1 MMGLGDGSDFLR
13 NPPPSPVNR
22 TPGNAER
29 GLPREAEAMA
39 AAGAAPTADTAA
51 DVQTAASYSITTN
64 PSHSF
69 YVFGEERN
77 IDPQC
82 NVEWPADW
90 FIEEPRAIHQ
100 DWSMNSKFDLNMDC
114 NIQQEIDVD
123 DSFQMDDILGGDI
136 EYESHS
142 SDGSGSDFEDDLEWQ
157 QDGYTNVAELFP
169 VPEEELDEAPAT
181 AVDKATMVREARSK
195 AAKAKASKTREMKL
209 RAAAGTIDD
218 TFVLSDSCS
227 DDNKEIINPSDD
239 DGVVLESEI
248 ATRKHK
254 SRAKPLK
261 ERVYYDEMKENAHE
275 QFQLELC
282 FHNVT
287 QLRKALDDYHIAYR
301 RNFTYLK
308 NNQDRVV
315 VCCSSEGTC
324 SFMIYS
330 SEIEGESTHCIRQIL
345 LPHTCGTTTDTSRI
359 KSTWIAKKYEDMVRS
374 DPTMNITA
382 LIDVVMREHG
392 VEISKHMA
400 YRAKNKAL
408 EAIEGH
414 EDMQYLRIRDYLQ
427 TTVRRLPD
435 AAPPPAS
442 QHHAAP
448 PTAPRHHAAPPSA
461 PRRNA
466 PSNSSHESSVTGRM
480 PNANGS
486 RLGVQRYEGTR
497 LYSYFTAG
505 LQSQQRQENSQQK

>member
-1 MMGLGDGSDFLR
+1 
-13 NPPPSPVNR
+13 
-22 TPGNAER
+22 
-29 GLPREAEAMA
+29 MA
-39 AAGAAPTADTAA
+39 AAGAAPTTDTAA
-51 DVQTAASYSITTN
+51 DIQTAASYSITTN

-136 EYESHS
+136 EYESRS
-142 SDGSGSDFEDDLEWQ
+142 SDGSGSDFEDDVEWQ

-181 AVDKATMVREARSK
+181 AVDKAAMVREARSK

-254 SRAKPLK
+254 SRAKLLK

-275 QFQLELC
+275 QFQ
-282 FHNVT
+282 
-287 QLRKALDDYHIAYR
+287 
-301 RNFTYLK
+301 
-308 NNQDRVV
+308 
-315 VCCSSEGTC
+315 
-324 SFMIYS
+324 
-330 SEIEGESTHCIRQIL
+330 
-345 LPHTCGTTTDTSRI
+345 P
-359 KSTWIAKKYEDMVRS
+359 
-374 DPTMNITA
+374 
-382 LIDVVMREHG
+382 
-392 VEISKHMA
+392 
-400 YRAKNKAL
+400 
-408 EAIEGH
+408 
-414 EDMQYLRIRDYLQ
+414 
-427 TTVRRLPD
+427 
-435 AAPPPAS
+435 
-442 QHHAAP
+442 
-448 PTAPRHHAAPPSA
+448 
-461 PRRNA
+461 
-466 PSNSSHESSVTGRM
+466 
-480 PNANGS
+480 
-486 RLGVQRYEGTR
+486 
-497 LYSYFTAG
+497 
-505 LQSQQRQENSQQK
+505 